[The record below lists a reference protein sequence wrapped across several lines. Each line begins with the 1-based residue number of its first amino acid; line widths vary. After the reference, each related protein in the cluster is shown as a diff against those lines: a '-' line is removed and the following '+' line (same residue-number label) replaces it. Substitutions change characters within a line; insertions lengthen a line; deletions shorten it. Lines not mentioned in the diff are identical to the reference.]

1 MAGSAAYEQQDFAA
15 AAQYWQ
21 QLLAQLPAP
30 SVRHRELAAAIARA
44 ERLTVAASGGS
55 GASK

>member
-21 QLLAQLPAP
+21 QLLAQLPA
-30 SVRHRELAAAIARA
+30 SSLRHRELAAAIARA